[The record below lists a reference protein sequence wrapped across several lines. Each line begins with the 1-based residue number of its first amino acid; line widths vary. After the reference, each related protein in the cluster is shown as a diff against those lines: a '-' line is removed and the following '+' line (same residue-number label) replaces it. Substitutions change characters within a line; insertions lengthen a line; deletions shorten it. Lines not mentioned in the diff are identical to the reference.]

1 MLLSGC
7 WPVPAKLIRRPA
19 DFVFPCCSFPD
30 AVVTAARMAGNAGK
44 RGKSILCSEATK
56 KAFDQMA
63 SSHYSIEM
71 HHVGA
76 TLLKGSTVE
85 TQLYFPEIVENSD
98 ELVGSLEFLGLSTK
112 DPRHSRDIK
121 GSTSL
126 RVMEDTGTVRGLEVL
141 TRDVRQ
147 GILKI
152 IKQIIVSGCSGQRV
166 VVLES
171 PSGMGKEVIT
181 KQVQRFISGGS
192 LRLKP
197 SPRVIH
203 LACTSISTQFSTCYH
218 LVNALAHMV
227 GHILEIPSFL
237 IEV

>member
-1 MLLSGC
+1 
-7 WPVPAKLIRRPA
+7 
-19 DFVFPCCSFPD
+19 
-30 AVVTAARMAGNAGK
+30 MASKAG
-44 RGKSILCSEATK
+44 RWGKSMLCSEATK

-63 SSHYSIEM
+63 SSHYSIQM
-71 HHVGA
+71 DYVGA
-76 TLLKGSTVE
+76 TLLKGNTVE
-85 TQLYFPEIVENSD
+85 TQLYFPEIVKDPD
-98 ELVGSLEFLGLSTK
+98 ELATSMECLG
-112 DPRHSRDIK
+112 PRKSDLRQSRDI

-126 RVMEDTGTVRGLEVL
+126 RVMEDTGTVRALEVL

-152 IKQIIVSGCSGQRV
+152 IKEILVSSCSGQRL

-197 SPRVIH
+197 APRVIH

-227 GHILEIPSFL
+227 GHILEIPCFL
-237 IEV
+237 MEVTSHK